1 MHFDLGSAVHV
12 ARRQRLLHNQSHQGK
27 VSDLSRVVHPVTPP
41 TLNTMAHEANTYA
54 VIMAGGIG
62 SRFWPMSR
70 SAEPKQFLDILG
82 TGRSLIRMTFDR
94 LEKLVPADRILVVT
108 NARYRAQ
115 VAAHLPAMPEENILC
130 EPFMRNTAPCIA
142 YANAVI
148 ARRDPHASVVVAPS
162 DHLILDESGFL
173 DVCRTALDTTRNT
186 TSLVTLGIQPTRP
199 DTGYG
204 YIQYEEPHDAQ
215 RQEVR
220 PVKTF
225 TEKPDLATAQT
236 FLESGEFCWNSG
248 IFVWSLSNIQAAFET
263 HLPDML
269 AEFADADLDNT
280 TELNAV
286 YGNCDNI
293 SIDYGIMEKASHVQ
307 VVLCDIG
314 WSDLGTWGSLKDKLE
329 ADPHGNAVAH
339 ARLRAVDASKNLVV
353 GTPAQGEGP
362 QKLVALKG
370 LDGYIV
376 VDTPHALLVC
386 PASDEQWI
394 KELVGDLKR
403 DEGEPLV

>member
-1 MHFDLGSAVHV
+1 
-12 ARRQRLLHNQSHQGK
+12 
-27 VSDLSRVVHPVTPP
+27 
-41 TLNTMAHEANTYA
+41 
-54 VIMAGGIG
+54 
-62 SRFWPMSR
+62 MSR

-94 LEKLVPADRILVVT
+94 LEKLVPADHILVVT
-108 NARYRAQ
+108 NARYKDQ
-115 VAAHLPAMPEENILC
+115 VAAHLPSMPVENILC

-148 ARRDPHASVVVAPS
+148 AARDPQASVVVAPS
-162 DHLILDESGFL
+162 DHLILDETGFL
-173 DVCRTALDTTRNT
+173 EVCRTALETTRST

-204 YIQYEEPHDAQ
+204 YIQYEDPHDEA
-215 RQEVR
+215 RSEVR

-225 TEKPDLATAQT
+225 TEKPDLETAET
-236 FLESGEFCWNSG
+236 FLASGEFCWNSG
-248 IFVWSLSNIQAAFET
+248 IFVWSLSNIHAAFEQ

-269 AEFADADLDNT
+269 AEFADADLDNP

-286 YGNCDNI
+286 YGNCENI
-293 SIDYGIMEKASHVQ
+293 SIDYGIMEKASQVQ

-314 WSDLGTWGSLKDKLE
+314 WSDLGTWGSLKDKL
-329 ADPHGNAVAH
+329 DKDDHGNATTH
-339 ARLRAVDASKNLVV
+339 ARLRAVDASNNLVV
-353 GTPAQGEGP
+353 GTPGAEAK
-362 QKLVALKG
+362 KLVAIKG
-370 LDGYIV
+370 LNDHIV
-376 VDTPHALLVC
+376 VDTPHALLIC

>member
-1 MHFDLGSAVHV
+1 
-12 ARRQRLLHNQSHQGK
+12 
-27 VSDLSRVVHPVTPP
+27 
-41 TLNTMAHEANTYA
+41 MAHEAHTYA

-108 NARYRAQ
+108 NARYRDQ
-115 VAAHLPAMPEENILC
+115 VASHLPDMPVENILC

-148 ARRDPHASVVVAPS
+148 AERDPEASVVVAPS

-173 DVCRTALDTTRNT
+173 EVCRTALDTTRNT

-204 YIQYEEPHDAQ
+204 YIQYEEPHDDAKA
-215 RQEVR
+215 EVR

-225 TEKPDLATAQT
+225 TEKPDLATAET
-236 FLESGEFCWNSG
+236 FVASGEFCWNSG
-248 IFVWSLSNIQAAFET
+248 IFVWSLSNIQAAFEA

-269 AEFADADLDNT
+269 AEFADADLSNT
-280 TELNAV
+280 MELNAV
-286 YGNCDNI
+286 YGNCENI
-293 SIDYGIMEKASHVQ
+293 SIDYGIMEKASQVQ

-314 WSDLGTWGSLKDKLE
+314 WSDLGTWGSLKEKLDTDE
-329 ADPHGNAVAH
+329 QDNASAH
-339 ARLRAVDASKNLVV
+339 VRVRAVDATNNLIV
-353 GTPAQGEGP
+353 GSPSSDAP

-370 LDGYIV
+370 LNGFIV

>member
-1 MHFDLGSAVHV
+1 MPWHADGW
-12 ARRQRLLHNQSHQGK
+12 LHHLSSNKGQM
-27 VSDLSRVVHPVTPP
+27 SDLPRVVIPKPSP
-41 TLNTMAHEANTYA
+41 SLNPMAHSPHTYA

-94 LEKLVPADRILVVT
+94 LEKLVPADHILVVT
-108 NARYRAQ
+108 NTRYRDQ
-115 VAAHLPAMPEENILC
+115 VAAHLPEMPGENILC

-148 ARRDPHASVVVAPS
+148 ASRDPEASVVVAPS
-162 DHLILDESGFL
+162 DHLILDETGFL
-173 DVCRTALDTTRNT
+173 EVCRTALETTQQT

-204 YIQYEEPHDAQ
+204 YIQYEDPHDDN
-215 RQEVR
+215 RPEVR

-225 TEKPDLATAQT
+225 TEKPDLPTAEA
-236 FLESGEFCWNSG
+236 FLASGEFCWNSG
-248 IFVWSLSNIQAAFET
+248 IFVWSLSNIQAAFEA
-263 HLPDML
+263 HLPDMF
-269 AEFADADLDNT
+269 AEFADADLDNLQ
-280 TELNAV
+280 ELNAV
-286 YGNCDNI
+286 YGNCENI
-293 SIDYGIMEKASHVQ
+293 SIDYGIMEKAAHVQ

-314 WSDLGTWGSLKDKLE
+314 WSDLGTWGSLKEKLD
-329 ADPHGNAVAH
+329 ADAQNNASAH
-339 ARLRAVDASKNLVV
+339 VRLRAVDASNNLVV
-353 GTPAQGEGP
+353 GSSAGNGASN
-362 QKLVALKG
+362 KLVAIKG
-370 LDGYIV
+370 LEGFIV

-386 PASDEQWI
+386 PATDEQWI
-394 KELVGDLKR
+394 KELVGELKR

>member
-1 MHFDLGSAVHV
+1 
-12 ARRQRLLHNQSHQGK
+12 
-27 VSDLSRVVHPVTPP
+27 
-41 TLNTMAHEANTYA
+41 MAHEAHTYA

-108 NARYRAQ
+108 NARYYDQ
-115 VAAHLPAMPEENILC
+115 VASHLPDMPVENILC

-148 ARRDPHASVVVAPS
+148 AEREPEASVVVAPS

-173 DVCRTALDTTRNT
+173 EVCRTALDTTRNT

-204 YIQYEEPHDAQ
+204 YIQYEEPHDDAKP
-215 RQEVR
+215 EVR

-225 TEKPDLATAQT
+225 TEKPDLATAET
-236 FLESGEFCWNSG
+236 FVASGEFCWNSG
-248 IFVWSLSNIQAAFET
+248 IFVWSLSNIQAAFEA

-269 AEFADADLDNT
+269 AEFADADLSNT

-286 YGNCDNI
+286 YGNCENI
-293 SIDYGIMEKASHVQ
+293 SIDYGIMEKASQVQ

-314 WSDLGTWGSLKDKLE
+314 WSDLGTWGSLKEKL
-329 ADPHGNAVAH
+329 DTDDQDNASAH
-339 ARLRAVDASKNLVV
+339 VRVRAVDAKNNLIV
-353 GTPAQGEGP
+353 GSPSSAAP

-370 LDGYIV
+370 LDGFIV